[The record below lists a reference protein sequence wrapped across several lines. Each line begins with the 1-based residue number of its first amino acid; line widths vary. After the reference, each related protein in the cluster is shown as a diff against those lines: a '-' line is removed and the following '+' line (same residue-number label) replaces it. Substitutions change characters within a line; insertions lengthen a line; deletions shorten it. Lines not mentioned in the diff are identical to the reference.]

1 MRGDSFGEAADH
13 GVIHAVI
20 TTVRKEMLILIFP
33 SIGALQPRAAF
44 EVGFDVSFIYY
55 GSGDIFLM
63 TASDT
68 PLKRQA
74 WK

>member
-13 GVIHAVI
+13 GVIHTVI
-20 TTVRKEMLILIFP
+20 TTVRKEMLVLIFL
-33 SIGALQPRAAF
+33 SIRALHPCVAF
-44 EVGFDVSFIYY
+44 EVGFDVSFVYY

-63 TASDT
+63 AVPDT

-74 WK
+74 